1 MRVDLRNQII
11 NEISNDGNDAFAQ
24 RRWYLSDAIVDQ
36 QQKGVQLIELPVL
49 VGCRIS
55 VQRRVEIHQFD
66 VTNSR
71 EVRTMDKNRS
81 DQQRQCGE
89 IRTREQFIAKSDQC
103 FISIETSYGD
113 RSSDVEDVPD
123 DRIQELRFDRSSK

>member
-11 NEISNDGNDAFAQ
+11 NEISNDGNNAFAQ
-24 RRWYLSDAIVDQ
+24 GWWYLSDAIVDH

-49 VGCRIS
+49 IGCRIS
-55 VQRRVEIHQFD
+55 VQGRVEVHQFD
-66 VTNSR
+66 VTNSWK
-71 EVRTMDKNRS
+71 VRTMDKDRS

-89 IRTREQFIAKSDQC
+89 IRTREKLIAKSDQC
-103 FISIETSYGD
+103 FISIETSYRD
-113 RSSDVEDVPD
+113 RSSDLGDVPD